1 MAAAKS
7 IELQLPEN
15 LTIAHVNNLHEQM
28 ESLINQTDHDAI
40 AIQAEAV
47 TRADTAGIQL
57 LFAFSKA
64 AKEHSIALTWKKP
77 SEVLVNAAKTLGID
91 SALGFS
97 A

>member
-28 ESLINQTDHDAI
+28 ESLINQSDHDAI
-40 AIQAEAV
+40 SVQAEAV

-64 AKEHSIALTWKKP
+64 AKEHSITLSWKKP
-77 SEVLVNAAKTLGID
+77 SDVLVGAAKTLGLD
-91 SALGFS
+91 STLGFN

>member
-7 IELQLPEN
+7 IKLQLPEN
-15 LTIAHVNNLHEQM
+15 LTIAHVSHLHEQM

-40 AIQAEAV
+40 LIQAQSV
-47 TRADTAGIQL
+47 TRADTAGVQL

-64 AKEHSIALTWKKP
+64 AKEHSITLTWKNP

-91 SALGFS
+91 SSLGFS